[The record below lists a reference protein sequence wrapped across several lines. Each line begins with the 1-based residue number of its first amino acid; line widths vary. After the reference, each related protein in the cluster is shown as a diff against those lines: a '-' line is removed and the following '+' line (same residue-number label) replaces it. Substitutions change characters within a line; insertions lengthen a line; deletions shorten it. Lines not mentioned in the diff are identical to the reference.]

1 MREAKDKGEDNV
13 NSSSTAK
20 TILFWI
26 SIVFLGVILWK
37 LVSANGSQQRE
48 QQPSYSEFMGKVDAG
63 DIKEVTLYLSP
74 NSYEVEGE
82 YRNPPNTKFTVTVF
96 KEAAPDLVKE
106 LRDKG
111 TVIKGMKEVR
121 SGDWILIL
129 LNAAPLILLVG
140 FCLFLMRQM
149 QAGGNKA
156 LSFGKSRAR
165 LLSAQQKKATF
176 KDVAGTDE
184 AKEELQE
191 IIEFLKDPQKFQKLG
206 GRIPKGV
213 LLVGPPGTGKTLL
226 ARAIAGEANVPFF
239 SISGSDFV
247 EMFVGV
253 GASRVRDLFE
263 QGKKNAPCIIFIDE
277 IDAVGRHRGAGLGGG
292 HDEREQTLN
301 ALLVE
306 MDGFESNEGVILI
319 AATNRPDVLDPALL
333 RPGRFDRRVV
343 VARPDVKGREEIL
356 RVHTRKVP
364 LADDVELSIIAR
376 GTPGF
381 SGADL
386 ANLVNEAA
394 LWAARQNRKFV
405 MQVDFE
411 MSKDKVLMGV
421 ERKSMILSDEEKK
434 NTAYH
439 EAGHAL
445 VAAMTPGADPV
456 HKVTIIPR
464 GMALGLTMQLP
475 EDDKHTYTRE
485 YLEAMLAVLMG
496 GRSAEEIFLGH
507 ITTGA
512 GNDIERATDLA
523 RNMVCEWGMSELGPL
538 AYGKKDEAIF
548 LGREITQHRD
558 YSEDTAIQIDKEVK
572 RIVNGGYESAKR
584 ILSTNRETL
593 ERIAQALLE
602 REVIDANEVKMLMEG
617 KTLPEKPRVPPP
629 PAPAAPS
636 ADPKVVRPELRPA
649 PGFTRGEN
657 PAKA

>member
-1 MREAKDKGEDNV
+1 M
-13 NSSSTAK
+13 
-20 TILFWI
+20 ILLA
-26 SIVFLGVILWK
+26 VVLWK
-37 LVSANGSQQRE
+37 MASTGGQSARE
-48 QQPSYSEFMGKVDAG
+48 QELNYTDFVG
-63 DIKEVTLYLSP
+63 DLQKGSIKEVTIYLSQISAEIQGEKREP
-74 NSYEVEGE
+74 NS
-82 YRNPPNTKFTVTVF
+82 KFRVTIPR
-96 KEAAPDLVKE
+96 ESIPDLTKQLQDKGVTIHVKE
-106 LRDKG
+106 VTR
-111 TVIKGMKEVR
+111 
-121 SGDWILIL
+121 GDWLTFL
-129 LNAAPLILLVG
+129 LNAAPLFLLVG
-140 FCLFLMRQM
+140 FWIFMMRQM

-176 KDVAGTDE
+176 KDVAGVDE

-343 VARPDVKGREEIL
+343 VPRPDVKGREEIL

-364 LADDVELSIIAR
+364 ISDDVDLSVLAR

-405 MQVDFE
+405 TMADFE

-421 ERKSMILSDEEKK
+421 ERKSMILSEEEKR

-445 VAAMTPGADPV
+445 AAAMTPGADPL

-464 GMALGLTMQLP
+464 GMALGVTMQLP
-475 EDDKHTYTRE
+475 IDDKHTYTKE
-485 YLEAMLAVLMG
+485 YLEAQLTVLMG
-496 GRSAEEIFLGH
+496 GRAAEEIFLNH
-507 ITTGA
+507 LTTGA
-512 GNDIERATDLA
+512 GNDIEHATEIA
-523 RNMVCEWGMSELGPL
+523 RQMVCEWGMSDMGPL
-538 AYGKKDEAIF
+538 TFGKKEEAIF
-548 LGREITQHRD
+548 LGREIAQHRD
-558 YSEDTAIQIDKEVK
+558 YSEDTAIHIDQEVRK
-572 RIVNGGYESAKR
+572 IVTSAYTR
-584 ILSTNRETL
+584 ARETL
-593 ERIAQALLE
+593 ETYRDALERVAQALLD
-602 REVIDANEVKMLMEG
+602 REVLDANEISLLMEG
-617 KTLPEKPRVPPP
+617 KPLPEKTRPAPLPAAQPLPGKEPALAPRPEPKPVPGFAKGGK
-629 PAPAAPS
+629 PAPA
-636 ADPKVVRPELRPA
+636 
-649 PGFTRGEN
+649 
-657 PAKA
+657 

>member
-1 MREAKDKGEDNV
+1 V
-13 NSSSTAK
+13 NSTVR
-20 TILFWI
+20 TVLFWLLM
-26 SIVFLGVILWK
+26 IVLAVVLWK
-37 LVSANGSQQRE
+37 MASTGGQSAHDD
-48 QQPSYSEFMGKVDAG
+48 QPSYSDFLAKAGNGNVKNVTIYLSQNSAELKGVYRDATKFSG
-63 DIKEVTLYLSP
+63 VTVANTAIPDITKTLTDKGIPFDYKEVKD
-74 NSYEVEGE
+74 
-82 YRNPPNTKFTVTVF
+82 NT
-96 KEAAPDLVKE
+96 
-106 LRDKG
+106 
-111 TVIKGMKEVR
+111 
-121 SGDWILIL
+121 WI
-129 LNAAPLILLVG
+129 NAVATFGPIILLVG
-140 FCLFLMRQM
+140 FWIFMMKQM

-165 LLSAQQKKATF
+165 LLTAQQKKATF
-176 KDVAGTDE
+176 KDVAGIDE
-184 AKEELQE
+184 AKEELYE
-191 IIEFLKDPQKFQKLG
+191 IIDFLKDPQKFQKLG

-343 VARPDVKGREEIL
+343 VPRPDVKGREEIL

-364 LADDVELSIIAR
+364 LSEDVELAVIAR

-381 SGADL
+381 SGADM

-394 LWAARQNRKFV
+394 LWAARQNRKLV
-405 MQVDFE
+405 TMADFE

-421 ERKSMILSDEEKK
+421 ERRSMILSDEEKK

-445 VAAMTPGADPV
+445 VAAMTPGTDPL

-464 GMALGLTMQLP
+464 GMALGVTMQLP
-475 EDDKHTYTRE
+475 IDDKHTYTKDF
-485 YLEAMLAVLMG
+485 LESQLSVLMG
-496 GRSAEEIFLGH
+496 GRAAEEIFLNH

-512 GNDIERATDLA
+512 GNDIERATEIA
-523 RNMVCEWGMSELGPL
+523 RQMVCEWGMSPLGPL
-538 AYGKKDEAIF
+538 TFGKKEEQIF
-548 LGREITQHRD
+548 LGREIAQHRD
-558 YSEDTAIQIDKEVK
+558 YSEDTAIKIDGEV
-572 RIVNGGYESAKR
+572 RNIVNTGYTAARNVLE
-584 ILSTNRETL
+584 TNRDAL
-593 ERIAQALLE
+593 VRVAHALLE
-602 REVIDANEVKMLMEG
+602 REVLDAAELKLLIEG
-617 KTLPEKPRVPPP
+617 KPLPEKPPTTPP
-629 PAPAAPS
+629 PAPPVPAKEPTLTL
-636 ADPKVVRPELRPA
+636 RPEPRPLPGLAKGEKPA
-649 PGFTRGEN
+649 P
-657 PAKA
+657 A

>member
-1 MREAKDKGEDNV
+1 V

-20 TILFWI
+20 TIIFWM
-26 SIVFLGVILWK
+26 SIVLLGVMLWK
-37 LVSANGSQQRE
+37 LVSANGGQPRE
-48 QQPSYSEFMGKVDAG
+48 EKPSYSEFMAKVERG
-63 DIKEVTLYLSP
+63 DVKELTMYLSP
-74 NSYEVEGE
+74 NSYDLQGE
-82 YRNPPNTKFTVTVF
+82 YVNPANRKFDVMIPKEDAPVVTK
-96 KEAAPDLVKE
+96 A
-106 LRDKG
+106 LRDKA
-111 TVIKGMKEVR
+111 VQISVKEVR
-121 SGDWILIL
+121 SGDWVLLL
-129 LNAAPLILLVG
+129 LNGLPLLLLVG

-364 LADDVELSIIAR
+364 IGDDVDLSIIAR

-405 MQVDFE
+405 MMVDFE

-475 EDDKHTYTRE
+475 EDDKHTYTRG
-485 YLEAMLAVLMG
+485 YLEGMLAVLMG

-512 GNDIERATDLA
+512 GNDIERATDIA

-548 LGREITQHRD
+548 LGREIAQHRD

-572 RIVNGGYESAKR
+572 RIVNGGYEKAKN
-584 ILSTNRETL
+584 LLQSNRETL
-593 ERIAQALLE
+593 ESIAQALLE
-602 REVIDANEVKMLMEG
+602 REVLDANEVKLLMEG
-617 KTLPEKPRVPPP
+617 KPLPEKPRTPPTPPP
-629 PAPAAPS
+629 QAAPS
-636 ADPKVVRPELRPA
+636 TDPKLVRPELRPA

>member
-1 MREAKDKGEDNV
+1 M
-13 NSSSTAK
+13 
-20 TILFWI
+20 
-26 SIVFLGVILWK
+26 LWK
-37 LVSANGSQQRE
+37 LVSANGAQARE
-48 QQPSYSEFMGKVDAG
+48 DTPTYSVWMAKVDAG
-63 DIKEVTLYLSP
+63 EVKEVTMYLSP
-74 NSYEVEGE
+74 NSYDLQGE
-82 YRNPPNTKFTVTVF
+82 YIKPANMKFQVTIPKEEAPTVT
-96 KEAAPDLVKE
+96 KA
-106 LRDKG
+106 LRDKA
-111 TVIKGMKEVR
+111 VQLKVKEVR
-121 SGDWILIL
+121 SGDWVLIM

-149 QAGGNKA
+149 QSVGNTA
-156 LSFGKSRAR
+156 MSLGMSRAR

-176 KDVAGTDE
+176 KDVARTDE

-343 VARPDVKGREEIL
+343 VPRPDIRGREEIL
-356 RVHTRKVP
+356 RVHTRKIP
-364 LADDVELSIIAR
+364 LSNDVDLSVLAR

-386 ANLVNEAA
+386 ANMVNEAA
-394 LWAARQNRKFV
+394 LNAARQNRKV
-405 MQVDFE
+405 VLMYDFE
-411 MSKDKVLMGV
+411 VSKDKVLMGA
-421 ERKSMILSDEEKK
+421 ERKSMLLSDEEKK
-434 NTAYH
+434 VTAYH
-439 EAGHAL
+439 EGGHAL
-445 VAAMTPGADPV
+445 VAAMREYADPL

-464 GMALGLTMQLP
+464 GMALGVTMQLP
-475 EDDKHTYTRE
+475 IDDKHTYSKE
-485 YLEAMLAVLMG
+485 YLETRLAIMMG
-496 GRSAEEIFLGH
+496 GRVAEEIFLGQM
-507 ITTGA
+507 TTGA
-512 GNDIERATDLA
+512 GNDIEQASDLA
-523 RNMVCEWGMSELGPL
+523 RRMVCEFGMSSLGPITF
-538 AYGKKDEAIF
+538 GKKEEQIF
-548 LGREITQHRD
+548 LGREINQHRD
-558 YSEDTAIQIDKEVK
+558 FSEDTAQKIDAEVRVLVDAGYQSATNILGSNKEIMH
-572 RIVNGGYESAKR
+572 RISA
-584 ILSTNRETL
+584 
-593 ERIAQALLE
+593 ALLE
-602 REVIDANEVKMLMEG
+602 REVLDANEIKLLMEG
-617 KTLPEKPRVPPP
+617 KELPPIKIPSGSDGGMQQVLKPEPGRTPG
-629 PAPAAPS
+629 
-636 ADPKVVRPELRPA
+636 LA
-649 PGFTRGEN
+649 PGQPS
-657 PAKA
+657 PA